1 MMNAVITCS
10 RRISDLLIEVENSDE
25 VLSKAY
31 VCSGPTF
38 FDNKPLF
45 PTRFLIG
52 FVRDIDCKSTVY
64 GLSVEYSY
72 FDRKY
77 SFLGSNT
84 VKIML
89 LGVPPEGKD
98 IFWSP
103 SIRNDDGVPYFSS
116 TGERYID
123 VGTDDDFANTKIV
136 SEIIRISEHLSTPI
150 IDE

>member
-1 MMNAVITCS
+1 MNTVIACS
-10 RRISDLLIEVENSDE
+10 IRTSNLLIEVENSDE

-52 FVRDIDCKSTVY
+52 FVRDSTCKSTVY

-72 FDRKY
+72 LDRQC

-103 SIRNDDGVPYFSS
+103 SICNDEGVPYFSP

-123 VGTDDDFANTKIV
+123 VGVDADVANTRII
-136 SEIIRISEHLSTPI
+136 SEIIRISNHLSFSI

>member
-1 MMNAVITCS
+1 MMNTVIACS
-10 RRISDLLIEVENSDE
+10 IRTSNLLIEVENSDE

-52 FVRDIDCKSTVY
+52 FVRDSTCKSTVY
-64 GLSVEYSY
+64 GLSIEYSY
-72 FDRKY
+72 LDMKIN
-77 SFLGSNT
+77 FLGSST

-89 LGVPPEGKD
+89 LGTPPEGRD
-98 IFWSP
+98 IFSSP
-103 SIRNDDGVPYFSS
+103 SISNDVGVPGFSS
-116 TGERYID
+116 TGELYVD
-123 VGTDDDFANTKIV
+123 VGNDDDFANTKII
-136 SEIIRISEHLSTPI
+136 SEIIRISDHLSSLI

>member
-1 MMNAVITCS
+1 MMNAVIMCS

-38 FDNKPLF
+38 FDNKPLY

-52 FVRDIDCKSTVY
+52 FVRAVNCKSTVY

-72 FDRKY
+72 LDRQC

-84 VKIML
+84 VKIIL

-103 SIRNDDGVPYFSS
+103 SICNDEGVPYFSP

-123 VGTDDDFANTKIV
+123 VGVDADVANTRII
-136 SEIIRISEHLSTPI
+136 SEIIRISNHLSFSI